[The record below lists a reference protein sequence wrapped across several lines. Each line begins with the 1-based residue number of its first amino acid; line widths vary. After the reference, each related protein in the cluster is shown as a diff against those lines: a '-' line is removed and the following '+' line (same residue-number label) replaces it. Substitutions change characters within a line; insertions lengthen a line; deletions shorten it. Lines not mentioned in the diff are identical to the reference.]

1 MVRSTGL
8 PKCRPC
14 PARNFRDGQHKAVRH
29 YHWRMEQK
37 DERREP
43 TEKWRYLP
51 ERIDPSQMV
60 EMVDRDPQVE
70 EIQAVSYGQEYIRI
84 EHR

>member
-1 MVRSTGL
+1 
-8 PKCRPC
+8 
-14 PARNFRDGQHKAVRH
+14 
-29 YHWRMEQK
+29 MEQK

-43 TEKWRYLP
+43 TEKWRNLP

-70 EIQAVSYGQEYIRI
+70 EIHAVSYGQEYIGI